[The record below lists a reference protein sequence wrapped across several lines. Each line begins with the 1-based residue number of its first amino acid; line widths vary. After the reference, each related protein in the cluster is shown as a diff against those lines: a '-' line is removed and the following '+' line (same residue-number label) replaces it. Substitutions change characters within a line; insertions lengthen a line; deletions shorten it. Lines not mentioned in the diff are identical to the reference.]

1 MIWKKYCDMRIQLL
15 YGFNFFSKTF
25 MLQFRKGRKDKYFVF
40 SLSYNCYDINYIQWR
55 IAISRPDV
63 LPKDNKE

>member
-1 MIWKKYCDMRIQLL
+1 
-15 YGFNFFSKTF
+15 
-25 MLQFRKGRKDKYFVF
+25 MLQFRKGRKDRYFVF
-40 SLSYNCYDINYIQWR
+40 SFSYNCYNINYIQWR